1 MFSFLRIFSVFLI
14 SFISFFLI
22 QSYFDGAYSSNLEIS
37 ITIILFSLFS
47 SLVVWRI
54 NRIRVKLIAK
64 QTDSFGSVLDNLGEG
79 VLVASTSG
87 DITYAN
93 ENMLKI
99 FEIKSVK
106 NKNINDLKI
115 NALKNM
121 FKNALKDGLFQYEF
135 QIQGESSNPKWLLG
149 SINRSKTTNE
159 IILVIND
166 VTELRA
172 NASMRRDFISN
183 LSHELRTPVSV
194 ISANAETL
202 MSGAIDNKK
211 DAKTFSK
218 AILHNAERISGL
230 VTDLI
235 DLSRIDYGEIHLDLT
250 ELNVCDV
257 VSVVKDSHYS
267 SAKRKGININFIEKN
282 LPNVLADEAAVERI
296 MTNLLD
302 NAIKY
307 TKANDEGEVEIEVK
321 KEKDFIKVLVKDLG
335 IGIQSSDQG
344 QVFKR
349 FYRTPDARASQKTG
363 SGLGLAIVKN
373 LTISLGGQVG
383 VMKRRHKGSVNQN
396 MLPLFLLF
404 MTPT

>member
-1 MFSFLRIFSVFLI
+1 MFSFLRIFSVFFI
-14 SFISFFLI
+14 SFLSFFLI
-22 QSYFDGAYSSNLEIS
+22 QRYFNVSSSSSLIVS
-37 ITIILFSLFS
+37 VTVILFSLVS

-54 NRIRVKLIAK
+54 SRVRIKLIAK

-79 VLVASTSG
+79 VLLASTAG
-87 DITYAN
+87 DISYVN
-93 ENMLKI
+93 QSMLKI
-99 FEIKSVK
+99 FEVKSLK
-106 NKNINDLKI
+106 NKNIKDLKI

-121 FKNALKDGLFQYEF
+121 FDNALKDGLFQYEF
-135 QIQGESSNPKWLLG
+135 QIQGRSSNPKLLLG

-202 MSGAIDNKK
+202 VNGAIDNKK

-230 VTDLI
+230 VSDLI
-235 DLSRIDYGEIHLDLT
+235 DLSRIDYGEIHLDLN
-250 ELNVCDV
+250 ELNICDV
-257 VSVVKDSHYS
+257 ISVVKDSHYS
-267 SAKRKGININFIEKN
+267 SAKRKGIDINFKEKS
-282 LPNVLADEAAVERI
+282 LPNVLADAAAVERI
-296 MTNLLD
+296 VTNLLD

-307 TKANDEGEVEIEVK
+307 TKANSEGEVEIQVL
-321 KEKDFIKVLVKDLG
+321 KEKNFIKVLVKDLG
-335 IGIQSSDQG
+335 IGIEGSDQEL
-344 QVFKR
+344 VFRR

-383 VMKRRHKGSVNQN
+383 VKKRSHKGSTFWFT
-396 MLPLFLLF
+396 LPIYDS
-404 MTPT
+404 

>member
-1 MFSFLRIFSVFLI
+1 MFSFIRIFTVFLI

-22 QSYFDGAYSSNLEIS
+22 QSYFDGAYSSNIEIS

-54 NRIRVKLIAK
+54 NRIRIKLITK

-115 NALKNM
+115 NALNNM

-202 MSGAIDNKK
+202 MNGAIDNKK

-230 VTDLI
+230 VSDLI
-235 DLSRIDYGEIHLDLT
+235 DLSRIDYGEIHLDLS

-267 SAKRKGININFIEKN
+267 SAKRKGININFIEKK

-307 TKANDEGEVEIEVK
+307 TKANDEGEVEIEIK
-321 KEKDFIKVLVKDLG
+321 KEKNFIKVLVKDLG

-383 VMKRRHKGSVNQN
+383 VMKRRNKGSIFWFT
-396 MLPLFLLF
+396 LPIYNS
-404 MTPT
+404 

>member
-54 NRIRVKLIAK
+54 NRIRIKLIAK

-79 VLVASTSG
+79 VLLASTSG

-93 ENMLKI
+93 ESMLKI
-99 FEIKSVK
+99 FELKSLK

-202 MSGAIDNKK
+202 MNGAIDNKK

-230 VTDLI
+230 VSDLI

-349 FYRTPDARASQKTG
+349 FYRTPDARARQKTG

-383 VMKRRHKGSVNQN
+383 VMKRRNKGSIFWFT
-396 MLPLFLLF
+396 LPIYNS
-404 MTPT
+404 

>member
-1 MFSFLRIFSVFLI
+1 MFSFFRIFSVFLI

-22 QSYFDGAYSSNLEIS
+22 QSYFDGAYSSNIEIS
-37 ITIILFSLFS
+37 LTIILFSLFS

-54 NRIRVKLIAK
+54 SRIRIKLIAK

-79 VLVASTSG
+79 VLLASTTG

-93 ENMLKI
+93 ESMLKI
-99 FEIKSVK
+99 FELKSVK

-202 MSGAIDNKK
+202 MNGAIDNKK

-230 VTDLI
+230 VSDLI

-250 ELNVCDV
+250 
-257 VSVVKDSHYS
+257 
-267 SAKRKGININFIEKN
+267 
-282 LPNVLADEAAVERI
+282 
-296 MTNLLD
+296 
-302 NAIKY
+302 
-307 TKANDEGEVEIEVK
+307 
-321 KEKDFIKVLVKDLG
+321 
-335 IGIQSSDQG
+335 
-344 QVFKR
+344 
-349 FYRTPDARASQKTG
+349 
-363 SGLGLAIVKN
+363 
-373 LTISLGGQVG
+373 
-383 VMKRRHKGSVNQN
+383 
-396 MLPLFLLF
+396 
-404 MTPT
+404 

>member
-54 NRIRVKLIAK
+54 SRIRIKLIAK

-79 VLVASTSG
+79 VLLASTSG

-93 ENMLKI
+93 ESMLKI
-99 FEIKSVK
+99 FELKSVK

-202 MSGAIDNKK
+202 VDGAIDNKK
-211 DAKTFSK
+211 DAKIFSK

-230 VTDLI
+230 VSDLI
-235 DLSRIDYGEIHLDLT
+235 DLSRIDYGEIHLDLS

-257 VSVVKDSHYS
+257 VNVVKNSHYS
-267 SAKRKGININFIEKN
+267 SAKRKGININFIEKK

-321 KEKDFIKVLVKDLG
+321 KEKNFIKVLVKDLG
-335 IGIQSSDQG
+335 IGIQSSDQEL
-344 QVFKR
+344 VFKR

-383 VMKRRHKGSVNQN
+383 VMKRSYKGSTFWFT
-396 MLPLFLLF
+396 LPIYNS
-404 MTPT
+404 

>member
-54 NRIRVKLIAK
+54 SRIRIKLIAK

-79 VLVASTSG
+79 VLLASTSG

-93 ENMLKI
+93 ESMLKI
-99 FEIKSVK
+99 FELKSVK

-202 MSGAIDNKK
+202 MNGAIDNKK

-230 VTDLI
+230 VSDLI

-250 ELNVCDV
+250 ELNVCEV

-267 SAKRKGININFIEKN
+267 SAKRKGININFIEKK

-321 KEKDFIKVLVKDLG
+321 KENEFIKVLVKDLG

-383 VMKRRHKGSVNQN
+383 VMKRRNKGSIFWFT
-396 MLPLFLLF
+396 LPIYNS
-404 MTPT
+404 

>member
-1 MFSFLRIFSVFLI
+1 MFSFLRIFSVFFI
-14 SFISFFLI
+14 SFLSFFLI
-22 QSYFDGAYSSNLEIS
+22 QRYFNVSSSSSLIVS
-37 ITIILFSLFS
+37 VTVILFSLVS

-54 NRIRVKLIAK
+54 SRVRIKLIAK

-79 VLVASTSG
+79 VLLASTTG
-87 DITYAN
+87 DISYVN
-93 ENMLKI
+93 QSMLKI
-99 FEIKSVK
+99 FEVKSLK
-106 NKNINDLKI
+106 NKNIKDLKI

-121 FKNALKDGLFQYEF
+121 FDNALKDGLFQYEF
-135 QIQGESSNPKWLLG
+135 QIQGRSSNPKLLLG

-202 MSGAIDNKK
+202 VNGAIDNKK

-230 VTDLI
+230 VSDLI
-235 DLSRIDYGEIHLDLT
+235 DLSRIDYGEIHLDLN
-250 ELNVCDV
+250 ELNICDV
-257 VSVVKDSHYS
+257 ISVVKDSHYS
-267 SAKRKGININFIEKN
+267 SAKRKGIDINFKEKS
-282 LPNVLADEAAVERI
+282 LPNVLADAAAVERI
-296 MTNLLD
+296 VTNLLD

-307 TKANDEGEVEIEVK
+307 TKANSEGEVEIQVL
-321 KEKDFIKVLVKDLG
+321 KEKNFIKVLVKDLG
-335 IGIQSSDQG
+335 IGIEGSDQEL
-344 QVFKR
+344 VFRR

-383 VMKRRHKGSVNQN
+383 VKKRSHKGSTFWFT
-396 MLPLFLLF
+396 LPIYNS
-404 MTPT
+404 

>member
-1 MFSFLRIFSVFLI
+1 MFSFLRIFSVFFI
-14 SFISFFLI
+14 SFLSFFLI
-22 QSYFDGAYSSNLEIS
+22 QRYFNVSSSSSLIVS
-37 ITIILFSLFS
+37 VTVILFSLVS

-54 NRIRVKLIAK
+54 SRVRIKLIAK

-79 VLVASTSG
+79 VLLASTAG
-87 DITYAN
+87 DISYVN
-93 ENMLKI
+93 QSMLKI
-99 FEIKSVK
+99 FEVKSLK
-106 NKNINDLKI
+106 NKNVKDLKI

-121 FKNALKDGLFQYEF
+121 FDNALKDGLFQYEF
-135 QIQGESSNPKWLLG
+135 QIQGRSSNPKLLLG

-202 MSGAIDNKK
+202 VNGAIDNKK

-230 VTDLI
+230 VSDLI
-235 DLSRIDYGEIHLDLT
+235 DLSRIDYGEIHLDLN
-250 ELNVCDV
+250 ELNICDV
-257 VSVVKDSHYS
+257 ISVVKDSHYS
-267 SAKRKGININFIEKN
+267 SAKRKGIDINFKEKS
-282 LPNVLADEAAVERI
+282 LPNVLADAAAVERI
-296 MTNLLD
+296 VTNLLD

-307 TKANDEGEVEIEVK
+307 TKANSEGEVEIQVL
-321 KEKDFIKVLVKDLG
+321 KEKNFIKVLVKDLG
-335 IGIQSSDQG
+335 IGIEGSDQEL
-344 QVFKR
+344 VFRR

-383 VMKRRHKGSVNQN
+383 VKKRSHKGSTFWFT
-396 MLPLFLLF
+396 LPIYNS
-404 MTPT
+404 

>member
-1 MFSFLRIFSVFLI
+1 MFSFLRIFTVFLV
-14 SFISFFLI
+14 SFVSFFLI
-22 QSYFDGAYSSNLEIS
+22 LNNFAGAYSSNLEIS

-54 NRIRVKLIAK
+54 NRKRIKLIAK

-79 VLVASTSG
+79 VLLATTSG

-93 ENMLKI
+93 ESMLNI
-99 FEIKSVK
+99 FEIKSLK

-202 MSGAIDNKK
+202 MNGAIDNKK

-230 VTDLI
+230 VSDLI
-235 DLSRIDYGEIHLDLT
+235 DLSRIDYGEIHLDLS

-267 SAKRKGININFIEKN
+267 SAKRKGININFIEKK

-383 VMKRRHKGSVNQN
+383 VMKNMHKGSTFWFT
-396 MLPLFLLF
+396 LPIYNS
-404 MTPT
+404 

>member
-1 MFSFLRIFSVFLI
+1 MFSFLRIFSVFFI
-14 SFISFFLI
+14 SFLSFFLI
-22 QSYFDGAYSSNLEIS
+22 QRYFNVSSSSSLIVS
-37 ITIILFSLFS
+37 VTVILFSLVS

-54 NRIRVKLIAK
+54 SLVRIKLIAK

-79 VLVASTSG
+79 VLLASTTG
-87 DITYAN
+87 DISYVN
-93 ENMLKI
+93 QSMLKI
-99 FEIKSVK
+99 FEVKSLK
-106 NKNINDLKI
+106 NKNIKDLKI

-121 FKNALKDGLFQYEF
+121 FDNALKDGLFQYEF
-135 QIQGESSNPKWLLG
+135 QIQGRSSNPKLLLG

-202 MSGAIDNKK
+202 VNGAIDNKK

-230 VTDLI
+230 VSDLI
-235 DLSRIDYGEIHLDLT
+235 DLSRIDYGEIHLDLN
-250 ELNVCDV
+250 ELNICDV
-257 VSVVKDSHYS
+257 ISVVKDSHYS
-267 SAKRKGININFIEKN
+267 SAKRKGIDINFKEKS
-282 LPNVLADEAAVERI
+282 LPNVLADAAAVERI
-296 MTNLLD
+296 VTNLLD

-307 TKANDEGEVEIEVK
+307 TKANSEGEVEIQVL
-321 KEKDFIKVLVKDLG
+321 KEKNFIKVLVKDLG
-335 IGIQSSDQG
+335 IGIEGSDQEL
-344 QVFKR
+344 VFRR

-383 VMKRRHKGSVNQN
+383 VKKRSHKGSTFWFT
-396 MLPLFLLF
+396 LPIYNS
-404 MTPT
+404 

>member
-1 MFSFLRIFSVFLI
+1 MFSFLRIFTVFLV
-14 SFISFFLI
+14 SFVSFFLI
-22 QSYFDGAYSSNLEIS
+22 LNNFAGAYSSNFEIS

-54 NRIRVKLIAK
+54 NRKRIKLIAK

-79 VLVASTSG
+79 VLLASTTG
-87 DITYAN
+87 DISYVN
-93 ENMLKI
+93 QSMLNI
-99 FEIKSVK
+99 FEVKSLK
-106 NKNINDLKI
+106 NKNIKDLKI

-121 FKNALKDGLFQYEF
+121 FDNALKDGLFQYEF
-135 QIQGESSNPKWLLG
+135 QIQGRSSNPKLLLG

-202 MSGAIDNKK
+202 VNGAINNKK

-230 VTDLI
+230 VSDLI
-235 DLSRIDYGEIHLDLT
+235 DLSRIDYGEIHLDLN
-250 ELNVCDV
+250 ELNICDV
-257 VSVVKDSHYS
+257 ISVVKDSHYS
-267 SAKRKGININFIEKN
+267 SAKRKGIDINFKEKS
-282 LPNVLADEAAVERI
+282 LPNVLADAAAVERI
-296 MTNLLD
+296 VTNLLD

-307 TKANDEGEVEIEVK
+307 TKANSEGEVEIQVL
-321 KEKDFIKVLVKDLG
+321 KEKNFIKVLVKDLG
-335 IGIQSSDQG
+335 IGIEGSDQEL
-344 QVFKR
+344 VFRR

-383 VMKRRHKGSVNQN
+383 VKKRSHKGSTFWFT
-396 MLPLFLLF
+396 LPIYNS
-404 MTPT
+404 

>member
-54 NRIRVKLIAK
+54 SRIRIKLIAK

-79 VLVASTSG
+79 VLLASTSG

-93 ENMLKI
+93 ESMLKI
-99 FEIKSVK
+99 FELKSVK

-183 LSHELRTPVSV
+183 VSHELRTPVSV
-194 ISANAETL
+194 IMANSETL
-202 MSGAIDNKK
+202 VDGALEDKK
-211 DAKTFSK
+211 QAKVFAK
-218 AILHNAERISGL
+218 AILHNAERLSDMVSSL
-230 VTDLI
+230 L
-235 DLSRIDYGEIHLDLT
+235 DLSRIDYGELKLNIEELDINKHIDKAIDSIKHLGKRKNISIECSCSKGKIVLADKNALERILNNLIENAFKYSDT
-250 ELNVCDV
+250 ESTINISTRKVKEHLEI
-257 VSVVKDSHYS
+257 SVKDSG
-267 SAKRKGININFIEKN
+267 RGI
-282 LPNVLADEAAVERI
+282 PNEEQ
-296 MTNLLD
+296 
-302 NAIKY
+302 
-307 TKANDEGEVEIEVK
+307 
-321 KEKDFIKVLVKDLG
+321 DFLFD
-335 IGIQSSDQG
+335 
-344 QVFKR
+344 R
-349 FYRTPDARASQKTG
+349 FYRTAEARATEEKG

-373 LTISLGGQVG
+373 LVNNLNGEVG
-383 VMKRRHKGSVNQN
+383 IKNAVPHGSIFWFT
-396 MLPLFLLF
+396 LPLKS
-404 MTPT
+404 

>member
-37 ITIILFSLFS
+37 ITIILFSFFS
-47 SLVVWRI
+47 SLLVWRI
-54 NRIRVKLIAK
+54 NRIRIKLIAK

-79 VLVASTSG
+79 VLLASTSG
-87 DITYAN
+87 EITYAN
-93 ENMLKI
+93 ESILKI
-99 FEIKSVK
+99 FELKSVK

-202 MSGAIDNKK
+202 MNGAIDNKK

-230 VTDLI
+230 VSDLI

-383 VMKRRHKGSVNQN
+383 VMKRRNKGSIFWFT
-396 MLPLFLLF
+396 LPIYNS
-404 MTPT
+404 

>member
-1 MFSFLRIFSVFLI
+1 MFSFIRIFTVFLI

-22 QSYFDGAYSSNLEIS
+22 QSYFDGAYSSNIEIS

-54 NRIRVKLIAK
+54 NRTRIKLIAK

-79 VLVASTSG
+79 VLLANTSG

-93 ENMLKI
+93 ESILKI
-99 FEIKSVK
+99 FELKSLK

-202 MSGAIDNKK
+202 VDGAIDNKR

-230 VTDLI
+230 VSDLI
-235 DLSRIDYGEIHLDLT
+235 DLSRIDYGEIHLDLN

-257 VSVVKDSHYS
+257 VSVVRDSHFS
-267 SAKRKGININFIEKN
+267 SAKRKGININFIEKK

-383 VMKRRHKGSVNQN
+383 VMKRRNKGSIFWFT
-396 MLPLFLLF
+396 LPIYNS
-404 MTPT
+404 

>member
-54 NRIRVKLIAK
+54 SRIRIKLIAK

-79 VLVASTSG
+79 VLLASTSG

-93 ENMLKI
+93 ESMLKI
-99 FEIKSVK
+99 FELKSVK

-202 MSGAIDNKK
+202 MNGAIDNKK
-211 DAKTFSK
+211 DAKIFSK

-230 VTDLI
+230 VSDLI

-383 VMKRRHKGSVNQN
+383 VMKRRNKGSIFWFT
-396 MLPLFLLF
+396 LPIYNS
-404 MTPT
+404 

>member
-1 MFSFLRIFSVFLI
+1 MFSFLRIFSVFFI
-14 SFISFFLI
+14 SFLSFFLI
-22 QSYFDGAYSSNLEIS
+22 QRYFNVSSSSSLIVS
-37 ITIILFSLFS
+37 VTVILFSLVS

-54 NRIRVKLIAK
+54 SRVRIKLIAK

-79 VLVASTSG
+79 VLLASTTG
-87 DITYAN
+87 DISYVN
-93 ENMLKI
+93 QSMLKI
-99 FEIKSVK
+99 FEVKSLK
-106 NKNINDLKI
+106 NKNIKDLKI

-121 FKNALKDGLFQYEF
+121 FDNALKDGLFQYEF
-135 QIQGESSNPKWLLG
+135 QIQGRSSNPKLLLG

-202 MSGAIDNKK
+202 VNGAIDNKK

-230 VTDLI
+230 VSDLI
-235 DLSRIDYGEIHLDLT
+235 DLSRIDYGEIHLDLN
-250 ELNVCDV
+250 ELNICDV
-257 VSVVKDSHYS
+257 ISVVKDSHYS
-267 SAKRKGININFIEKN
+267 SAKRKGIDINFIEKS
-282 LPNVLADEAAVERI
+282 LPNVLADAAAVERI
-296 MTNLLD
+296 VTNLLD

-307 TKANDEGEVEIEVK
+307 TKANSEGEVEIQVL
-321 KEKDFIKVLVKDLG
+321 KEKNFIKVLVKDLG
-335 IGIQSSDQG
+335 IGIEGSDQEL
-344 QVFKR
+344 VFRR
-349 FYRTPDARASQKTG
+349 FYRTPNARASQKTG

-383 VMKRRHKGSVNQN
+383 VKKRNHKGSTFWFT
-396 MLPLFLLF
+396 LPIYNS
-404 MTPT
+404 

>member
-1 MFSFLRIFSVFLI
+1 MFSFLRIFFVFLF

-22 QSYFDGAYSSNLEIS
+22 QNYFDGAYSSILEIS

-54 NRIRVKLIAK
+54 SRIRIKLNAK

-79 VLVASTSG
+79 VLLSTTAG
-87 DITYAN
+87 EITYVN
-93 ENMLKI
+93 KSMLNI
-99 FEIKSVK
+99 LELKSLK
-106 NKNINDLKI
+106 NKNIKDLKI

-121 FKNALKDGLFQYEF
+121 FKNAIKDGLFQYEF
-135 QIQGESSNPKWLLG
+135 QIQGKGSNPKWLLG

-166 VTELRA
+166 VSELRA
-172 NASMRRDFISN
+172 NASMRKDFISN

-202 MSGAIDNKK
+202 VGGAIDNKR
-211 DAKTFSK
+211 DAKIFAK

-230 VTDLI
+230 VSDLI
-235 DLSRIDYGEIHLDLT
+235 DLSRIDYGEIHLDLS
-250 ELNVCDV
+250 ELNVCDLINT
-257 VSVVKDSHYS
+257 VKDSHYS
-267 SAKRKGININFIEKN
+267 SAKRKGININFKEKE
-282 LPNVLADEAAVERI
+282 LPSVLADSAAVERI

-307 TKANDEGEVEIEVK
+307 TKAANEANVEIEVK
-321 KEKDFIKVLVKDLG
+321 KDKSFIKVLVKDSG
-335 IGIQSSDQG
+335 IGIQSSEQE

-349 FYRTPDARASQKTG
+349 FYRTPDARGSQKTG

-383 VMKRRHKGSVNQN
+383 VIQRREKGSTFWFT
-396 MLPLFLLF
+396 LPIYNS
-404 MTPT
+404 

>member
-54 NRIRVKLIAK
+54 SRIRIKLIAK

-79 VLVASTSG
+79 VLLASTSG

-93 ENMLKI
+93 ESMLKI
-99 FEIKSVK
+99 FELKSVK

-202 MSGAIDNKK
+202 VDGAIDNKK
-211 DAKTFSK
+211 DAKIFSK

-230 VTDLI
+230 VSDLI

-383 VMKRRHKGSVNQN
+383 VMKRRNKGSIFWFT
-396 MLPLFLLF
+396 LPIYNS
-404 MTPT
+404 

>member
-54 NRIRVKLIAK
+54 NRIRIKLIAK

-79 VLVASTSG
+79 VLLASTSG

-115 NALKNM
+115 NALNNM

-202 MSGAIDNKK
+202 MNGAIDNKK

-230 VTDLI
+230 VSDLI
-235 DLSRIDYGEIHLDLT
+235 DLSRIDYGEIHLDLS

-267 SAKRKGININFIEKN
+267 SAKRKGININFIEKK

-383 VMKRRHKGSVNQN
+383 VMKRRNKGSIFWFT
-396 MLPLFLLF
+396 LPIYNS
-404 MTPT
+404 

>member
-1 MFSFLRIFSVFLI
+1 MLSFLRIFSVFLI

-22 QSYFDGAYSSNLEIS
+22 LSFFDGAYSSNLEIS

-54 NRIRVKLIAK
+54 NRIRIKLIAK

-79 VLVASTSG
+79 VLLASTSG
-87 DITYAN
+87 DISYAN
-93 ENMLKI
+93 ESMLKI
-99 FEIKSVK
+99 FELKSVK

-202 MSGAIDNKK
+202 VGGAIDNKK
-211 DAKTFSK
+211 DAKVFSK

-230 VTDLI
+230 VSDLI

-383 VMKRRHKGSVNQN
+383 VMKRRNKGSIFWFT
-396 MLPLFLLF
+396 LPIYNS
-404 MTPT
+404 

>member
-54 NRIRVKLIAK
+54 NRIRIKLIAK

-79 VLVASTSG
+79 VLLASTSG

-93 ENMLKI
+93 ESMLKI
-99 FEIKSVK
+99 FELKSLK

-202 MSGAIDNKK
+202 MNGAIDNKK

-235 DLSRIDYGEIHLDLT
+235 DLSRIDYGEIHLDLS

-267 SAKRKGININFIEKN
+267 SAKRKGININFIEKK

-349 FYRTPDARASQKTG
+349 FYRTPDARARQKTG

-383 VMKRRHKGSVNQN
+383 VMKRRNKGSIFWFT
-396 MLPLFLLF
+396 LPIYNS
-404 MTPT
+404 

>member
-1 MFSFLRIFSVFLI
+1 MYKR
-14 SFISFFLI
+14 
-22 QSYFDGAYSSNLEIS
+22 Q
-37 ITIILFSLFS
+37 
-47 SLVVWRI
+47 
-54 NRIRVKLIAK
+54 
-64 QTDSFGSVLDNLGEG
+64 VLDNLGEG
-79 VLVASTSG
+79 VLLASTYG

-93 ENMLKI
+93 ESMLKI
-99 FEIKSVK
+99 FEFKSLK

-135 QIQGESSNPKWLLG
+135 QIQGKSSNPKWLLG

-202 MSGAIDNKK
+202 VDGAIDNKK
-211 DAKTFSK
+211 DAKIFSK

-230 VTDLI
+230 VSDLI
-235 DLSRIDYGEIHLDLT
+235 DLSRIDYGEIHLDLS

-257 VSVVKDSHYS
+257 VNVVKNSHYS
-267 SAKRKGININFIEKN
+267 SAKRKGININFIEKK

-321 KEKDFIKVLVKDLG
+321 KEKNFIKVLVKDLG
-335 IGIQSSDQG
+335 IGIQSSDQEL
-344 QVFKR
+344 VFKR

-383 VMKRRHKGSVNQN
+383 VMKRSYKGSTFWFT
-396 MLPLFLLF
+396 LPIYNS
-404 MTPT
+404 